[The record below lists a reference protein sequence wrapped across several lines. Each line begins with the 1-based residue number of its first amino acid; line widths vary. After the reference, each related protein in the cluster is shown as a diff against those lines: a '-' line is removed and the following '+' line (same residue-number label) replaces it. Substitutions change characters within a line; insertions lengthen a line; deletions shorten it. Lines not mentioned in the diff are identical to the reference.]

1 MISDDYQGEKLTLIF
16 ILKGSLYFFSDLS
29 REINNDLELEFIR
42 VSSYAGYSSTGKID
56 LKLDMDESVKDKN
69 VIIIEDIVD
78 PGKKERERAI
88 QKQKEEEEEEK
99 KRLYKK
105 LFI

>member
-42 VSSYAGYSSTGKID
+42 VSSYAGYTSSGKID
-56 LKLDMDESVKDKN
+56 
-69 VIIIEDIVD
+69 
-78 PGKKERERAI
+78 
-88 QKQKEEEEEEK
+88 
-99 KRLYKK
+99 
-105 LFI
+105 